1 MGTLFAGMF
10 VGRHVL
16 GAGSEGKMLVWEI
29 DPMLDASFWESAGGD
44 CKPNP
49 KFVHKLHDCAI
60 FCMLSLS
67 NDVILTGSDDGIRA
81 WKADSLLSQNAALLH
96 SFAQPQIRIARGAT
110 LPVAETNGLARN
122 TSGSTFISAAGDSKA
137 YAWDSA
143 TFKIKA
149 TFEGHEKYLHCV
161 QCKDENLFV
170 TGAEDGKVMLWD
182 LRDARKA
189 GELLPCSGEA
199 KHFVA
204 SVDIEKNNWVAA
216 GGGSRCVWLWH
227 LGSRKMV
234 AAMPS
239 CGDVQ
244 AVTFC
249 GDKIISAG
257 AEPAMYIW
265 SRSGTLA
272 SRVKT
277 DEPSMYSIAHRPI
290 DLQSSPDSLDSRIVA
305 TFGTQD
311 SVSIHYR
318 GGADFGF
325 KLSTHIG

>member
-1 MGTLFAGMF
+1 M
-10 VGRHVL
+10 
-16 GAGSEGKMLVWEI
+16 
-29 DPMLDASFWESAGGD
+29 
-44 CKPNP
+44 
-49 KFVHKLHDCAI
+49 
-60 FCMLSLS
+60 
-67 NDVILTGSDDGIRA
+67 RA
-81 WKADSLLSQNAALLH
+81 WKADSLLGAKAVLID
-96 SFAQPQIRIARGAT
+96 SFVQPQICIGRGAT

-137 YAWDSA
+137 YAWDSG
-143 TFKIKA
+143 TFKVKA
-149 TFEGHEKYLHCV
+149 TFQGHDKYLHCV

-170 TGAEDGKVMLWD
+170 TGAEDGKVLLWD
-182 LRDARKA
+182 LRDSKRA
-189 GELLPCSGEA
+189 GELLPVSNGPGA
-199 KHFVA
+199 SQFVGA
-204 SVDIEKNNWVAA
+204 VDVEKSNWVAA
-216 GGGSRCVWLWH
+216 GGGGKCVWLWH
-227 LGSRKMV
+227 LGSRKLV

-277 DEPSMYSIAHRPI
+277 DEPSMYGIAHRPV
-290 DLQSSPDSLDSRIVA
+290 DLQSPPDSLDSRIVA

-325 KLSTHIG
+325 KLSTHVG